1 MKNIFRIFAAMVA
14 GVVLFAS
21 CLNEAAPL
29 ASSVSV
35 DKTAVSAE
43 GAGAA
48 PITVKVT
55 ADGDWFA
62 LTSAEWISVEPAN
75 GGQGVTE
82 VSIKVADNVDKYNE
96 LNGPRSGSVSFCY
109 GTAGVATT
117 EISQKGENGLDAS
130 RTYSKVASVEEIVEG
145 SYLIVFNYDGKYQA
159 LNAFN
164 ADSESRY
171 SYLYADEVTPVD
183 GVITRPNASNGYN
196 FVAAEGGFKIA
207 MPNGR
212 YLFQA
217 ATYNNF
223 YSTTD
228 IAKAD
233 VWTVTLD
240 ENGLATIK
248 NITVAD
254 KYMQY
259 TSYGN
264 AGAYSAEQSG
274 AVLPSLYKDAKPAT
288 DEILIVPE
296 KVTVLNTATSATINV
311 SSNKKWSVRNHDS
324 WIKTFTKSGE
334 GNGAIE
340 ITFDAYASDTED
352 RTAEFLVIGET
363 TNYTVVLTQMK
374 SPTTIAEIYPQITG
388 TSSSDQS
395 SFSVSLKNPA
405 VVTYVNGNNA
415 FIEDATGGILY
426 YKSGHGLS
434 VGQKIS
440 GSLEGKGYIYNGVA
454 QIASI
459 TSEPTIEAGEAPE
472 YPVVTLAEILD
483 NYSRYLSCVV
493 KISGVKVDEAFSNS
507 DRDGKI
513 SQNSKNLNVR
523 VQNTK
528 TAFTVTKDSEGDI
541 ICVPSLYNTTKQLGF
556 WDPAHFTATKI
567 VSAITM
573 PETLSIYVEDVKAL
587 GATTNST
594 ETITYVSSDPTVAT
608 VDADGNVTALKVGE
622 ATITASVAA
631 EGICT
636 AAEATCVVTVSEKPA
651 SEQTW
656 SHTFEKG
663 GLKIGGNTLNGKN
676 WTFAMTDSD
685 YLGWDNN
692 ASAKGIQ
699 MGSGSK
705 PAKKVVLSTSEI
717 TGTIKSIKVNT
728 SGANG
733 TDGKLN
739 IKVGSAAFGSEVV
752 LTTSATDY
760 TFAGSASGT
769 IELIWTCSQ
778 KAMYVKSI
786 EVVYE

>member
-426 YKSGHGLS
+426 YKSGHGLK
-434 VGQKIS
+434 VGDKIS
-440 GSLEGKGYIYNGVA
+440 GVIEGTGYKYNGVT

-459 TSEPTIEAGEAPE
+459 TNELTIEEGEAPAI
-472 YPVVTLAEILD
+472 PTVTIADILGD
-483 NYSRYLSCVV
+483 YDRYLSCVV
-493 KISGVKVDEAFSNS
+493 KVEGVEIKDAFTNS
-507 DRDGKI
+507 DRNGKMAKGGKEI
-513 SQNSKNLNVR
+513 NVY
-523 VQNTK
+523 VQNK
-528 TAFTVTKDSEGDI
+528 YANPAFNVSAGTEGDI
-541 ICVPSLYNTTKQLGF
+541 ICIPTLYNTTKQVGI
-556 WDPAHFTATKI
+556 WEAAHFTATKI
-567 VSAITM
+567 ASAISM

-651 SEQTW
+651 GATTAEV
-656 SHTFEKG
+656 TFDATAQGFENAFALTSYTVAPITFAFG
-663 GLKIGGNTLNGKN
+663 DGGNTNSPKWYNSGSAVRCYPKNTITVSGKTIVKIEVVTVSGN
-676 WTFAMTDSD
+676 TALDLFDGTTKLDNFAWEGSSSNVVLTFDPS
-685 YLGWDNN
+685 
-692 ASAKGIQ
+692 K
-699 MGSGSK
+699 GSGQ
-705 PAKKVVLSTSEI
+705 TRF
-717 TGTIKSIKVNT
+717 TSIKVT
-728 SGANG
+728 
-733 TDGKLN
+733 
-739 IKVGSAAFGSEVV
+739 
-752 LTTSATDY
+752 
-760 TFAGSASGT
+760 
-769 IELIWTCSQ
+769 
-778 KAMYVKSI
+778 YV
-786 EVVYE
+786 E

>member
-82 VSIKVADNVDKYNE
+82 VSIKVADNVDNYNE

-130 RTYSKVASVEEIVEG
+130 RTYTLVSKTEDFKAG
-145 SYLIVFNYDGKYQA
+145 SYLIVFDVDEKKEA
-159 LNAFN
+159 LKA
-164 ADSESRY
+164 STTMTESY
-171 SYLYADEVTPVD
+171 YEYLLTTPVSD
-183 GVITRPNASNGYN
+183 PVDNVITMPNGLSS
-196 FVAAEGGFKIA
+196 FTFESAEGGYKIKQSD
-207 MPNGR
+207 GR
-212 YLFQA
+212 YLFQSGTYA
-217 ATYNNF
+217 SFYAT
-223 YSTTD
+223 SD
-228 IAKAD
+228 VSKAD
-233 VWTVTLD
+233 VWTVAFD
-240 ENGLATIK
+240 ETGRAEIK
-248 NITVAD
+248 NITQAD
-254 KYMQY
+254 QIMHFS
-259 TSYGN
+259 SYGN
-264 AGAYSAEQSG
+264 VEATTKE
-274 AVLPSLYKDAKPAT
+274 VKTEEKPTLYCDAKPAT
-288 DEILIVPE
+288 DEVLLVPE
-296 KVTVLNTATSATINV
+296 KVTVLNTATSATFNV

-324 WIKTFTKSGE
+324 WIKTFTRSGE

-374 SPTTIAEIYPQITG
+374 SPTTIAEIYPQITA

-459 TSEPTIEAGEAPE
+459 TSEPTIEDGEAPE

-493 KISGVKVDEAFSNS
+493 KISGVKVDDAFSNS

-567 VSAITM
+567 ASAISM

-594 ETITYVSSDPTVAT
+594 ETITYVSSDPTVAS
-608 VDADGNVTALKVGE
+608 VDADGKVTALKVGE

-631 EGICT
+631 SGICT

-651 SEQTW
+651 GATTAEV
-656 SHTFEKG
+656 TFDATAQGFENAFALTSYTVAPITFAFG
-663 GLKIGGNTLNGKN
+663 DGGNTNSPKWYNSGSAVRCYPKNTITVSGKTIVKIEVVTVSGN
-676 WTFAMTDSD
+676 TALDLFDGTTKLDNFAWEGSSSNVVLTFDPS
-685 YLGWDNN
+685 
-692 ASAKGIQ
+692 K
-699 MGSGSK
+699 GSGQ
-705 PAKKVVLSTSEI
+705 TRF
-717 TGTIKSIKVNT
+717 TSIKVT
-728 SGANG
+728 
-733 TDGKLN
+733 
-739 IKVGSAAFGSEVV
+739 
-752 LTTSATDY
+752 
-760 TFAGSASGT
+760 
-769 IELIWTCSQ
+769 
-778 KAMYVKSI
+778 YV
-786 EVVYE
+786 E